1 MSSLLADSHSF
12 KSENKYMRQIPPY
25 VLTIN
30 PLKFISSLIG
40 NQFFTTKV
48 LTTLEQMRFEPTL
61 IWELTQE
68 AEDRF
73 DESFLNFEPSV
84 FNLIWDSLTIENYL
98 ANTNFHTKIN
108 AKKENEIYQ
117 SVITALNNRFD
128 VVPKDELFGDE
139 DSLSIDLIEIGEF
152 IHQVGLTDKKIE
164 SLIVEFWKIVQETI
178 FTELEELIRN
188 TQTPV

>member
-1 MSSLLADSHSF
+1 
-12 KSENKYMRQIPPY
+12 MRQIPPY

-128 VVPKDELFGDE
+128 VVPKDELLNDE